1 MGTRRGPSGNVP
13 RAGCCGWAVLS
24 CCSRCSC
31 SCSAEMARQQ
41 KEGPVVCRRQVDVYH
56 RNGREYLDN
65 AVWGLRHI
73 RTALNRAWLAGDV
86 PDTFVPFR
94 TDPAGG
100 VANGS
105 PFPKRTTG
113 RRGPVAVFANPCVT
127 DVRKLRAPAMRI
139 EQPAPFPHMPSFHF
153 SDASRSSIAFSA
165 SIALYPNADLQ
176 AYSRSNGRSAAA
188 PCFFR

>member
-1 MGTRRGPSGNVP
+1 MFRAPVVAAGPCSVVAADA
-13 RAGCCGWAVLS
+13 RAL
-24 CCSRCSC
+24 
-31 SCSAEMARQQ
+31 CSAENGTAAERRTGRLSSAGWTFTIGMAVNTSITPCGVSATS
-41 KEGPVVCRRQVDVYH
+41 GP
-56 RNGREYLDN
+56 
-65 AVWGLRHI
+65 
-73 RTALNRAWLAGDV
+73 ALNRAWLAGDV